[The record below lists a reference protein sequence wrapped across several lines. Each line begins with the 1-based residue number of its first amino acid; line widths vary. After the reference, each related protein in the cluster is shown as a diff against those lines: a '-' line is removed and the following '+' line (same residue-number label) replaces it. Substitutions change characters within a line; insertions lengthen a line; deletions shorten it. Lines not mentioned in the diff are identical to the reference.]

1 MSNLGKLTFEPKT
14 TILYELCDQIT
25 EDLSQQARQKNISLS
40 VAGMENIILQADQNM
55 LKTILR
61 NLVSNAIKYTN
72 EGGKIVINANINQDV
87 ATISVTDDG
96 VGLSKEDQD
105 KLWDISKSFTT
116 YGTANEKG
124 TGLGLLLCKELVE
137 KHDGKIWVESETGKG
152 SCFRFTLPVSAV

>member
-1 MSNLGKLTFEPKT
+1 
-14 TILYELCDQIT
+14 
-25 EDLSQQARQKNISLS
+25 
-40 VAGMENIILQADQNM
+40 
-55 LKTILR
+55 LR

-72 EGGKIVINANINQDV
+72 EGGKIVINANIDQDV